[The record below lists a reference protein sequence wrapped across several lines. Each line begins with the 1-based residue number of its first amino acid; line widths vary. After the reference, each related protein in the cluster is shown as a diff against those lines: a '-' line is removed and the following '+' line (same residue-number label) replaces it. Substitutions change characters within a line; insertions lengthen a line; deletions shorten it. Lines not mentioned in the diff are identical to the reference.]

1 MNLESEKNYQKL
13 MEALDS
19 LELTEGNRKLAEDY
33 LDMSGEEDQALLS
46 RAEHQDFSKLKFGER
61 SNEYVN
67 HLQKR
72 KRLEEYGRYV
82 RFVAAVGGATAQRVI
97 SYFDAT
103 AYLDPAQAAAVRAE
117 SIAWAEYRLN
127 KASMKPLY
135 ETAKKN
141 PQTILD
147 AMDLCWQE
155 DDNTKVLLAA
165 VYLNSVPPAQ
175 SLADAKKG
183 QGLLKSLFS
192 REGAEE
198 KRPEVLGAV
207 KIIENDLVSSLSN
220 MLSQASAAEVEV
232 LKRYIEESG
241 PDTPMPAEAVRICG
255 NLTANAYLTRLLA
268 GAAFLSVEH
277 TWRAMAFLKIAIAA
291 APDKALA
298 TCCEMPPQDWFW
310 RHMELLESQFD
321 KSMVRDYVRWC
332 VSNVRQGADV
342 LKALSRMAKQHPDV
356 IRGLLPD
363 LDTSEYG
370 ILAEQVKAGNPE
382 LYRELSG
389 STSTLYR
396 EKMAGELTQWCQGYN
411 GVNELRRYLL
421 GEEPLEA
428 VLPFAAEWL
437 EKDRTNYNSWRYGC
451 QWQRIAGI
459 RSTRETQMYRRALV
473 MEALLMHGDC
483 FTRTNLSGKERK
495 TPNNYY
501 KGLNKENML
510 DMLVLLEEEGLS
522 LHYRLAV
529 TDGMYSC
536 FYSEGDKVQLL
547 DFTTEALVERA
558 ASREAMREDIA
569 REAKEG
575 SALVRLICVRALD
588 SFGEAYKEALFS
600 CAADTSLQVREALA
614 VILTGHRDWEPEV
627 KALLFSKKSQERE
640 LAITVLK
647 RWGAE
652 NYRAELEKALEAEK
666 SKKLKTLLGEVLGV
680 AQDTAAEGADKAAQA
695 PEQLAAELLKG
706 GRKRKVAWAYETP
719 FSEVHRADGTPA
731 GEDIL
736 QALLVS
742 YADMG
747 TPGVSADA
755 ARLAEGLNRAELAVY
770 MEELFGKWL
779 ESGAEAKKKWVLYAA
794 SIHGRERMVPVLYR
808 QIQEWPEHARGAM
821 AAEAVKALALNGS
834 ADALVLVDQIA
845 RKFKFRQVKAA
856 AGEALSYAAEQL
868 GISRDEL
875 EDKIVPSLGFDEK
888 MEQVFDYGTRVFR
901 VYLNPS
907 LELEVFDG
915 DGKKLKSLPAPGKR
929 DDEEKA
935 QAANNAFKL
944 MKKQLKTVVGN
955 QKLRLEQ
962 AMSVERMWT
971 VDKWQEFFVKNPV
984 MHQFAI
990 GLIWG
995 LYEEGALKAT
1005 FRYMEDGS
1013 FNTVDEEEYELPGEG
1028 LIGLVH
1034 PIELDQEAVAAW
1046 KEQLEDYEVTQ
1057 PIEQLE
1063 RTVYRLTEEEKG
1075 ETELTRFGGKL
1086 LNGLSLSGK
1095 LQGMGWYRGCVL
1107 DGGGYFTFYR
1117 KDGDIGVELDFSG
1130 VFVGDENEE
1139 VTVYEAIFYK
1149 AGQAHGGDYG
1159 VIKKED
1165 KYRLEEVKPRYFS
1178 EIVYQL
1184 AKATA
1189 SSQEQLP
1196 YPECKDRR

>member
-19 LELTEGNRKLAEDY
+19 LELTEGNRRLAENY

-46 RAEHQDFSKLKFGER
+46 RAEHQDFSKIQSGQR

-97 SYFDAT
+97 SYFDAS
-103 AYLDPAQAAAVRAE
+103 AYLTPAQAVAVSAE
-117 SIAWAEYRLN
+117 RIAWITHMLN
-127 KASMKPLY
+127 RIPMEPLY
-135 ETAKKN
+135 ETGKEN
-141 PQTILD
+141 PQTLLD
-147 AMDLCWQE
+147 AMELCWQE
-155 DDNTKVLLAA
+155 NDNTKVLLAA
-165 VYLNSVPPAQ
+165 VYLNSVSAA
-175 SLADAKKG
+175 SRKSSEKG

-198 KRPEVLGAV
+198 KRPEVMGAV

-220 MLSQASAAEVEV
+220 WLPQASAAEVEV

-241 PDTPMPAEAVRICG
+241 PDTPMPEEAVRICG
-255 NLTANAYLTRLLA
+255 SLTANEYLTRLLA
-268 GAAFLSVEH
+268 GVAFLSVEH
-277 TWRAMAFLKIAIAA
+277 TGRALAFLKIAIAA
-291 APDKALA
+291 SPDKAFTA
-298 TCCEMPPQDWFW
+298 CCEMPLQDWFW
-310 RHMELLESQFD
+310 RHMEFLESQFD
-321 KSMVRDYVRWC
+321 KSMARDYIRWC
-332 VSNVRQGADV
+332 VSNVRQGAGV

-356 IRGLLPD
+356 IRGLVPD
-363 LDTSEYG
+363 LNTSEYG
-370 ILAEQVKAGNPE
+370 VLAEQVKAGNPE
-382 LYRELSG
+382 LYKELG
-389 STSTLYR
+389 SSVSTLYR

-536 FYSEGDKVQLL
+536 FYSEADKVQLL

-755 ARLAEGLNRAELAVY
+755 ARLAEGLNQAELAVY

-856 AGEALSYAAEQL
+856 AGDALSYAAEQL

-875 EDKIVPSLGFDEK
+875 EDRIVPSLGFDEK
-888 MEQVFDYGTRVFR
+888 QEQSYDYGSRTFR

-907 LELEVFDG
+907 LELEIFDE
-915 DGKKLKSLPAPGKR
+915 DGKKLKSLPAPGKK

-935 QAANNAFKL
+935 QAANSAFKL

-971 VDKWQEFFVKNPV
+971 VDKWQELFVKNPV

-995 LYEEGALKAT
+995 LYEEGVLKAT